1 MVSPITKYKSTK
13 QIVNAACDWTP
24 TWCERGGTLLVSII
38 LLSSLII
45 LLSSAPSLC
54 HQEHSQRP
62 QTVNA
67 PYVKVGG
74 LNLRAFN

>member
-45 LLSSAPSLC
+45 LLSFAPSLC
-54 HQEHSQRP
+54 HQEHSQHP
-62 QTVNA
+62 QTVNT
-67 PYVKVGG
+67 PNVQVGG